1 MKPETK
7 SSKIRQRYSQQYKT
21 EALALAEKVGVSAA
35 ARQLGLHESQLY
47 SWRSKA
53 RLAADRSGVEERL
66 LVENARLKRQLA
78 EQSEELAIGK
88 KGRSVLRQGPE
99 VKHVFMQNCSEE
111 FKSTSMSRVLGV
123 SRSGFYRWRL
133 RGEQPTR
140 RQQQRTVLDKLVANT
155 FFARKMRSGS
165 PRLVLDLHDQGHAYD
180 RKTVAASMKRQ
191 NLRAKA
197 PNQKWASDIT
207 YLWTAEGRLYL
218 AVIIDLFSRQVVGWA
233 LAERM
238 TADLVCQALQMA
250 LWRRSMPKGV
260 ILHSDRG
267 SQYCSAAY
275 QRLVMKHHLVAGMSA
290 KGNCYDNACAESFF
304 HTMKVEAIHS
314 EHFAT
319 RKEMRHTVFEYIEV
333 DYNRI
338 RRHSANGRISPMVLE
353 ALKAA

>member
-1 MKPETK
+1 MK
-7 SSKIRQRYSQQYKT
+7 Y
-21 EALALAEKVGVSAA
+21 A
-35 ARQLGLHESQLY
+35 
-47 SWRSKA
+47 
-53 RLAADRSGVEERL
+53 
-66 LVENARLKRQLA
+66 
-78 EQSEELAIGK
+78 
-88 KGRSVLRQGPE
+88 
-99 VKHVFMQNCSEE
+99 FMQYHSNE
-111 FKSTSMSRVLGV
+111 FKITSMSRVLGV
-123 SRSGFYRWRL
+123 SRSGFYSWRQ
-133 RGEQPTR
+133 RGEEPTR
-140 RQQQRTVLDKLVANT
+140 RQQQRTVLDKLVADA
-155 FFARKMRSGS
+155 FVARKMRSGS

-197 PNQKWASDIT
+197 ARKYKATTNSKHNLPVAPNVLQQNFSAEAPNQKWASDIT
-207 YLWTAEGRLYL
+207 YLWTAEGLLYL
-218 AVIIDLFSRQVVGWA
+218 SVIIDLFSRLVVGWA

-250 LWRRSMPKGV
+250 LWRRNMPKGV

-275 QRLVMKHHLVAGMSA
+275 QRLVMNHHLVCSMSA

-304 HTMKVEAIHS
+304 HTMKVEAIHG

-319 RKEMRHTVFEYIEV
+319 REEMRHAVFEYIEV

-338 RRHSANGRISPMVLE
+338 RRHSANGRISPMAFE